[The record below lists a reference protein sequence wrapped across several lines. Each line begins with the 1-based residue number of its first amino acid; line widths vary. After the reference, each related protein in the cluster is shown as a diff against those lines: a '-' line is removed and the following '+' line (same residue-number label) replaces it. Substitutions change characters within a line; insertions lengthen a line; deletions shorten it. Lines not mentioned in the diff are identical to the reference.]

1 VVLSRGKSRNGS
13 GKKMERAYSLR
24 AAEPQGEGMKRRL
37 LEEAARLALRG
48 LAPALALETTA
59 AGVEE
64 RASPGAEPFL
74 PLLRPL
80 AREAWKGAREKG
92 ERPLK
97 VEVLLDVGRGV
108 WAVEVL
114 SAPPPEIRR
123 QTLSSPFAEEARRVL
138 ELMRMTRL

>member
-1 VVLSRGKSRNGS
+1 MGCPQR
-13 GKKMERAYSLR
+13 KMTRPFHLR
-24 AAEPQGEGMKRRL
+24 AAEPQGEGTRRRL

-48 LAPALALETTA
+48 IAPALALEATA

-97 VEVLLDVGRGV
+97 VEVLLD
-108 WAVEVL
+108 L
-114 SAPPPEIRR
+114 SLIHI
-123 QTLSSPFAEEARRVL
+123 
-138 ELMRMTRL
+138 

>member
-1 VVLSRGKSRNGS
+1 MPRALHLTPAEAQDEEAR
-13 GKKMERAYSLR
+13 KK
-24 AAEPQGEGMKRRL
+24 L

-48 LAPALALETTA
+48 VAPALTLEATA

-64 RASPGAEPFL
+64 RASPGAEPLL

-80 AREAWKGAREKG
+80 AREAWEEAREKG
-92 ERPLK
+92 ERPVK

-108 WAVEVL
+108 WAVEVQ
-114 SAPPPEIRR
+114 SAPPPEVRR
-123 QTLSSPFAEEARRVL
+123 RTLSSPFAEEARRVL